1 MSLGWGINERKHMK
15 IVIECNDAWE
25 AKGMLDW
32 YRYKSTCEQIREQIR
47 SAIKYKG
54 LSAEAISELEQV
66 QSLLYAEEETEI

>member
-1 MSLGWGINERKHMK
+1 MSPGWATNERKHMK

-32 YRYKSTCEQIREQIR
+32 YRYKSTCEQIRAEIR
-47 SAIKYKG
+47 AGIKYRE
-54 LSAEAISELEQV
+54 LSAETIAELERI